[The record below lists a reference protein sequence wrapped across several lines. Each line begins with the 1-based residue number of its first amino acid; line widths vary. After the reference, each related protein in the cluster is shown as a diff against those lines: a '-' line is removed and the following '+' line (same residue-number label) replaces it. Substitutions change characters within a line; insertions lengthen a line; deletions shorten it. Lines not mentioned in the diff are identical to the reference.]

1 MLENKNLMTKEFLLT
16 YYYRTRMKVQIWL
29 ILLVGLVADTAS
41 KRANRKHQVGDILG
55 AATNIIHSALTSG
68 NSYKAKV
75 ILLKFLPVFIV
86 YNKFLKLID
95 MFVF

>member
-41 KRANRKHQVGDILG
+41 KRAKHQVGDILG